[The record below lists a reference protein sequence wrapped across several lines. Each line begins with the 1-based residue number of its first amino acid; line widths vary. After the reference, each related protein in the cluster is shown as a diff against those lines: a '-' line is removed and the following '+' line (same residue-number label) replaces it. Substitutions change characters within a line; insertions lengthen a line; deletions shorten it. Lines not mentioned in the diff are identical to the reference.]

1 MVCPSGHTILFLLAN
16 QYNSYILQKRPAP
29 DALRTPSCFALRRC
43 PYPLKCLTQINRLS
57 VPSQITTLK
66 KDQVSPKSL
75 HCTCDYSGSMQSYGG
90 SIQSYRGSMQ
100 SYGGSIQ
107 SYGGSIQSYG
117 GSVQSYGGS
126 VQSYGGSVH
135 TITRLRI
142 FGVHEVRQVHMLFL
156 TYMKSVNSD
165 ASTNSEKEECRVIAT
180 RHP

>member
-1 MVCPSGHTILFLLAN
+1 MVCPSWHTILFLLAN

-75 HCTCDYSGSMQSYGG
+75 HCTCD
-90 SIQSYRGSMQ
+90 YRGSMQ

>member
-66 KDQVSPKSL
+66 KDQVTKIT
-75 HCTCDYSGSMQSYGG
+75 TCDYSGYM
-90 SIQSYRGSMQ
+90 
-100 SYGGSIQ
+100 Q